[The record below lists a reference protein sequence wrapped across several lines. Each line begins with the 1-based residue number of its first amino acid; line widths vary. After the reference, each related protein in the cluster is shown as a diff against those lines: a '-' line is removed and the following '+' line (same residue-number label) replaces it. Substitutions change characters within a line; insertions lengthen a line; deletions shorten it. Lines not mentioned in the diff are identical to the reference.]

1 MHPYFSVLSCKL
13 LQSIWTINFINHHEI
28 NRWDL
33 MLMLLAMPMLD
44 HIALSIIDN
53 QGALFSM
60 IASRQLL
67 LCTYLCQYM
76 CTSVHNCLQQQS
88 KAKIS

>member
-13 LQSIWTINFINHHEI
+13 LPSILTINCINHHEI

-53 QGALFSM
+53 QGALSLMLAVGCCFV
-60 IASRQLL
+60 LV
-67 LCTYLCQYM
+67 CQYM
-76 CTSVHNCLQQQS
+76 YTSVHNRL
-88 KAKIS
+88 